1 VAIVNEEMARK
12 FFHGASPVGKTYRL
26 VMHDSLGAPT
36 EIVGLVK
43 NAKYK
48 RLREDPIPTIY
59 LAHSQSERFG
69 PYATYHLRAAGAATS
84 LVPAVKNMIAGIN
97 PSIAIELTTMS
108 HQVESSLTRERLL
121 ARLSGFFGGLA
132 LLLATVGL
140 YGTLSY
146 SVARRRNEIG
156 IRIALGAAQHRVIR
170 LVLGEV
176 TKIVGLG
183 IALGAIVALM
193 STHWVESLLYGLTP
207 SDPATIIGSAIA
219 LAVVGLAA
227 GALPAWRAARV
238 DPISALRED

>member
-1 VAIVNEEMARK
+1 
-12 FFHGASPVGKTYRL
+12 VGKTYRL
-26 VMHDSLGAPT
+26 VSHDTLGAPI
-36 EIVGLVK
+36 EIVGVVK
-43 NAKYK
+43 NAKY
-48 RLREDPIPTIY
+48 RQLREDPISTIY
-59 LAHSQSERFG
+59 LAQSQAERFG
-69 PYATYHLRAAGAATS
+69 SNATYQLRAAGAASS
-84 LVPAVKNMIAGIN
+84 LVPAVKQTIAGIN
-97 PSIAIELTTMS
+97 PSIAIELTTLS
-108 HQVESSLTRERLL
+108 QQVESSLLRERLL
-121 ARLSGFFGGLA
+121 ARLSAFFGGLA

-176 TKIVGLG
+176 TKIVILG
-183 IALGAIVALM
+183 VVLGAVVALA
-193 STHWVESLLYGLTP
+193 STRWVEALLYGLTP
-207 SDPATIIGSAIA
+207 SDPATIVGSAVM